1 MPLMIFIAEPS
12 FLPAD
17 VAVSSQTGNVVAKT
31 LFAGRQRRL
40 DATFN
45 SLRPP
50 RLVSGCRG
58 MPHNLVLDGRHLDEP
73 HQLRH
78 AMDALLCDLE
88 VVHGD
93 LRELLRA
100 PSRLRLDLTGR
111 TNSLHEMQVVR
122 LFGQTNRPAPSA
134 SQERASELAC
144 ASARPRRPERSAVS
158 VRS

>member
-1 MPLMIFIAEPS
+1 MPLVIFIAEPS

-17 VAVSSQTGNVVAKT
+17 VAASSQAGNVVAKT

-73 HQLRH
+73 HQLH

-88 VVHGD
+88 VVRRD

-100 PSRLRLDLTGR
+100 PSRLRLDPTGR

-134 SQERASELAC
+134 SQEPASELAC